1 MLYVVNFSNDDGYAI
16 LGADSR
22 LDTVLI
28 VGDTGNFALPLFGSP
43 TSPVACFTMA
53 RFNSESQ
60 SVS

>member
-43 TSPVACFTMA
+43 TSQLPVL
-53 RFNSESQ
+53 SLIHI
-60 SVS
+60 